1 MFDVLTDKD
10 MAFQPIDR
18 DTDYLLPPSV
28 QEWLPKSHLARYV
41 VDVVEGLDLSALERG
56 YAGRGSEAYH
66 PATLLSLLIYGYATG
81 TFSSRK
87 IERATYDS
95 LAFRYIACNRH
106 PDHDTLATFRT
117 RFGKEFESAFV
128 QVLQVARENQ
138 LSRFGTVSLDGTKIH
153 ANASR
158 HSALSYA
165 HAEKI
170 EAHLKAEVQELLAL
184 AAEADQSAVPDGVS
198 LPDEITRREDRLAAI
213 AAAKVKI
220 EARAK
225 ERFAGEQADYEAKLA
240 ARAAQ
245 AEAGK
250 TPRGKGPK
258 PPESGPRATDQI
270 NLTDEESRIMP
281 VAGGG
286 YEQAYNAQAAVDAA
300 TMLVVATG
308 VTQATNDKEQVE
320 PMLKTLDAQAE
331 TLGAVERL
339 MADTGYSS
347 ETNIKACEAAH
358 IEPLIA
364 VAKEEHHPGWR
375 ERHSEPAALPAA
387 ATPMQAMAHR
397 LKTKAGRAAYAL
409 RKQTVEPVFGIIKS
423 VMGFR
428 QFLLRGLEK
437 VTGEWSLVCLAWN
450 VKRMAVLRPNWAGSP

>member
-1 MFDVLTDKD
+1 

-28 QEWLPKSHLARYV
+28 QDWLPKAHLARYV
-41 VDVVEGLDLSALERG
+41 VDVVEGLDLSALERA
-56 YAGRGSEAYH
+56 YAGRGSEAYP

-117 RFGKEFESAFV
+117 RFGQEFESAFV

-158 HSALSYA
+158 HSALSYG
-165 HAEKI
+165 HCEKI

-184 AAEADQSAVPDGVS
+184 AAAADQSVVPDGVS
-198 LPDEITRREDRLAAI
+198 IPEEITRREDRLAAI

-220 EARAK
+220 EARAQ
-225 ERFAGEQADYEAKLA
+225 ERFAGEKAEYEAKMS
-240 ARAAQ
+240 ARVAK
-245 AEAGK
+245 EAKTGK
-250 TPRGKGPK
+250 KPRGKEPE
-258 PPESGPRATDQI
+258 PPEPGPRANDPI
-270 NLTDEESRIMP
+270 NLTDEESRIMK

-286 YEQAYNAQAAVDAA
+286 FEQCYNAQAVVDTESMLILA
-300 TMLVVATG
+300 TH

-320 PMLKTLDAQAE
+320 PMLAKVQANPEGLNQPKTWL
-331 TLGAVERL
+331 
-339 MADTGYSS
+339 ADTGYYSAK
-347 ETNIKACEAAH
+347 NVAACLAANS
-358 IEPLIA
+358 EPLIA
-364 VAKEEHHPGWR
+364 VQRDEHHPDWR
-375 ERHSEPAALPAA
+375 ERFTEPLLLAGDASPVEIMKH
-387 ATPMQAMAHR
+387 T
-397 LKTKAGRAAYAL
+397 LKTRTGRAAYAL
-409 RKQTVEPVFGIIKS
+409 RKQTVDPVFGIIKS
-423 VMGFR
+423 VMGLR
-428 QFLLRGLEK
+428 QFLLRGPSNVK
-437 VTGEWSLVCLAWN
+437 NEWTLVCLAWN
-450 VKRMAVLRPNWAGSP
+450 LKRMAVLRPQ

>member
-1 MFDVLTDKD
+1 MSNFLETDRK
-10 MAFQPIDR
+10 
-18 DTDYLLPPSV
+18 TDYLLPPSV
-28 QEWLPKSHLARYV
+28 SEWLGEDHLARF
-41 VDVVEGLDLSALERG
+41 VVEVIDQLDLSNLTRQ
-56 YAGRGSEAYH
+56 YAGRGSKAHH
-66 PATLLSLLIYGYATG
+66 PATLLAILVYGYATG
-81 TFSSRK
+81 VFSSRRL
-87 IERATYDS
+87 ERATYDS
-95 LAFRYIACNRH
+95 VAFRYIAANSH
-106 PDHDTLATFRT
+106 PDHDTLATFRR
-117 RFGKEFESAFV
+117 RFLDELASLFV
-128 QVLQVARENQ
+128 QVLEYAQE
-138 LSRFGTVSLDGTKIH
+138 LKLLKLGTVCLDGTKIH

-158 HSALSYA
+158 HSALS
-165 HAEKI
+165 HGHIEKL
-170 EAHLKAEVQELLAL
+170 EVQLKGEVQELLAL

-270 NLTDEESRIMP
+270 NLTDEESRIMK

-286 YEQAYNAQAAVDAA
+286 FEQCYNAQAVVD
-300 TMLVVATG
+300 TESMLILAPQ

-320 PMLKTLDAQAE
+320 PMLEKIHANPEGLNCPDTWL
-331 TLGAVERL
+331 
-339 MADTGYSS
+339 ADTGYYSAK
-347 ETNIKACEAAH
+347 NVDLCVAAQ

-364 VAKEEHHPGWR
+364 VKREAHHPDWR
-375 ERHSEPAALPAA
+375 DRFTEPLPLADDA
-387 ATPMQAMAHR
+387 SPVETMKHK
-397 LKTKAGRAAYAL
+397 LKTRTGRAAYAL

-428 QFLLRGLEK
+428 QFLLRGLDK
-437 VTGEWSLVCLAWN
+437 VKNEWTLVCLAWN
-450 VKRMAVLRPNWAGSP
+450 LKRMAVLRPQ